1 LTRTSSLL
9 FPLLVWILGSK
20 LFLSVFPE
28 YKSLEDGPVKE
39 KIEDLARKV
48 DFPVEKI
55 YMSEP
60 DLEKPKESRDDVPY
74 VRRKSKRDFRE
85 ADEQFPNVR

>member
-1 LTRTSSLL
+1 MFLTRTSSLL
-9 FPLLVWILGSK
+9 FPLLVWTLGSK

-55 YMSEP
+55 YISEP
-60 DLEKPKESRDDVPY
+60 NLKEPEESRDDVPY
-74 VRRKSKRDFRE
+74 VPQGYKEEGS
-85 ADEQFPNVR
+85 VC